1 MPELGK
7 AIFLGIG
14 IVEAV
19 LVILFIAG
27 IFKNVTYLIIL
38 ILHTVSTVA
47 PFNIYLNAYSSDFN
61 LLFFTAFP
69 MWGACLFLYLFRNE
83 DIKFTLLK

>member
-38 ILHTVSTVA
+38 ILHTVS
-47 PFNIYLNAYSSDFN
+47 L
-61 LLFFTAFP
+61 
-69 MWGACLFLYLFRNE
+69 
-83 DIKFTLLK
+83 